1 MTLASAKDT
10 NGNGNGKGNGNGDG
24 NGNGNGNGNGDGNGK
39 DKGKGNQVVK
49 GKVFDRII
57 HIWLEN
63 IDFDTAFADP
73 NLHALAKQG
82 VVLQNYFGVTHPSEP
97 NYVASVGG
105 DYFGIDSDDLLNL
118 PLNVSSIADLLDNKG
133 ISWGEYQEDMPST
146 GFTGF
151 QFLNSTGGND
161 YVRKHNPLVIY
172 ESVNQFPSRLNKIK
186 NFTLFEQDLANDAL
200 PQWMFIT
207 PNMTNDGHDS
217 SVTVAGIWARG
228 FLEPLLENPK
238 FNGKKTL
245 IILTFDENGT
255 DTKPNNVLAILLGS
269 AIPKK
274 LIGTFDNSFYTH
286 YSLIATAEANWNLHT
301 LGRWDVG
308 ANVLQ
313 FVGEK
318 TGDKIREADI
328 QDVLLNMS
336 YPGIFNSEHLAKQPI
351 PNTNLVINGRTVLP
365 AIQSQWE
372 SQVHCT
378 GYHMQLV
385 PPSAQN
391 PPALPFG
398 C

>member
-1 MTLASAKDT
+1 
-10 NGNGNGKGNGNGDG
+10 NGNGN
-24 NGNGNGNGNGDGNGK
+24 
-39 DKGKGNQVVK
+39 GNQVVK
-49 GKVFDRII
+49 GKVLDRII

-63 IDFDTAFADP
+63 TDFDTALADP
-73 NLHALAKQG
+73 NLHALARQG
-82 VVLQNYFGVTHPSEP
+82 LVLRNYFAVTHPSQP

-105 DYFGIDSDDLLNL
+105 DYFGIDSDNLFNL
-118 PLNVSSIADLLDNKG
+118 PSNVSSIADLLDDKG
-133 ISWGEYQEDMPST
+133 ISWGEYQEAMPST
-146 GFTGF
+146 GFTGL
-151 QFLNSTGGND
+151 QFLNSTGGNN
-161 YVRKHNPLVIY
+161 YVRKHNPLVTY
-172 ESVNQFPSRLNKIK
+172 ESINQMPSRVNHIK
-186 NFTLFEQDLANDAL
+186 NFTLFEQDLAKGAL

-217 SVTVAGIWARG
+217 SVTFAGIWARG
-228 FLEPLLENPK
+228 FLEPLLENPN
-238 FNGKKTL
+238 FNGNKTL
-245 IILTFDENGT
+245 IILTFDENRT
-255 DTKPNNVLAILLGS
+255 ETKPNNVLAILLGS
-269 AIPKK
+269 AVPKK
-274 LIGTFDNSFYTH
+274 LIGTSDKSFYTH
-286 YSLIATAEANWNLHT
+286 YSWIATAEANWNLHT

-378 GYHMQLV
+378 AYDMQLV
-385 PPSAQN
+385 PPSAQS
-391 PPALPFG
+391 PPVLPPG

>member
-1 MTLASAKDT
+1 M
-10 NGNGNGKGNGNGDG
+10 
-24 NGNGNGNGNGDGNGK
+24 
-39 DKGKGNQVVK
+39 
-49 GKVFDRII
+49 
-57 HIWLEN
+57 
-63 IDFDTAFADP
+63 
-73 NLHALAKQG
+73 
-82 VVLQNYFGVTHPSEP
+82 
-97 NYVASVGG
+97 
-105 DYFGIDSDDLLNL
+105 
-118 PLNVSSIADLLDNKG
+118 SIY
-133 ISWGEYQEDMPST
+133 S
-146 GFTGF
+146 
-151 QFLNSTGGND
+151 
-161 YVRKHNPLVIY
+161 PLVIY

-207 PNMTNDGHDS
+207 PNM
-217 SVTVAGIWARG
+217 
-228 FLEPLLENPK
+228 
-238 FNGKKTL
+238 
-245 IILTFDENGT
+245 TFDENGT

-391 PPALPFG
+391 PPVLPFG